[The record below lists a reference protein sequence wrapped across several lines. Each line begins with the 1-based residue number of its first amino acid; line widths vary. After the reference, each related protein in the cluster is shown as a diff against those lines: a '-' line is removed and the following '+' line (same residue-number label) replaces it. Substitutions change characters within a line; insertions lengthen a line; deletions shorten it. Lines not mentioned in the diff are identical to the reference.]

1 MRHVKM
7 LCLAAAVAVCGCW
20 TSAGD
25 GEQMRRDIDALQAS
39 LRAQRE
45 SNAAEQER
53 LKAESTQKAK
63 ELREAMDALNRAA
76 RKSGADLAVDLE
88 KAQNDVAQLHGQL
101 EVLQHRQD
109 ELEAKQT
116 ERDKKVAET
125 AAALEQRKKQLDAA
139 EHPTDK
145 AGIYALAVKKLD
157 AGETARARELLTD
170 FLGKY
175 PRDPLAAK
183 AQYWLGETYYA
194 ERRYKDAIVEYQKV
208 IKEWKTSDKVPDALL
223 KIGLSFQSSGDC
235 AKARLFFDEVTAS
248 HKGTEAARVAR
259 IKAAECKKAKRA
271 QQ

>member
-1 MRHVKM
+1 MRHLKI
-7 LCLAAAVAVCGCW
+7 LCLAGAVAVCGCW

-53 LKAESTQKAK
+53 IKAESTQKAK

-109 ELEAKQT
+109 ELEAKQG
-116 ERDKKVAET
+116 ERDRKLAET
-125 AAALEQRKKQLDAA
+125 TAALEKNKKQLDAA

-157 AGETARARELLTD
+157 GGETGRARELLTD
-170 FLGKY
+170 FLS
-175 PRDPLAAK
+175 RFHSDPLAGK

-194 ERRYKDAIVEYQKV
+194 ERRFKDAIVEYQKV
-208 IKEWKTSDKVPDALL
+208 IKEWKTSEKVSDALL
-223 KIGLSFQSSGDC
+223 KIGLSFQNTGDC
-235 AKARLFFDEVTAS
+235 SKARLFFDEVTAS
-248 HKGTEAARVAR
+248 HRGTEAARIAKV
-259 IKAAECKKAKRA
+259 KAAECKKAKRA
-271 QQ
+271 Q